1 MMDITF
7 AELNFA
13 GYERKHKITVEQYR
27 TTKNQNG
34 TYNII
39 CTIEGKQHIFNG
51 CTYPKKV

>member
-1 MMDITF
+1 MDITF
-7 AELNFA
+7 IELNFA
-13 GYERKHKITVEQYR
+13 GYERKHKITVDQYR